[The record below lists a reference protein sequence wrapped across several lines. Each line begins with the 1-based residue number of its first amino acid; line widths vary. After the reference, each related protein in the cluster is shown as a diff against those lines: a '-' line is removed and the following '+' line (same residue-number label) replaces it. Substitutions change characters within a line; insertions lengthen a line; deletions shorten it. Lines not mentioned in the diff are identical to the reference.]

1 MQQGPPGSPA
11 SRFGD
16 ADRDRLVAILRE
28 HYALGRFDLD
38 EFSRRAEI
46 VLAAGYADE
55 AAAALHDLPPLDP
68 SGLDRPGRGPRAGP
82 GADVGP
88 GAGAGPG
95 PGSGGKKGRRRHA
108 QSAAPGPGWVPTTE
122 RFRDPSSGTVMRVWL
137 DPADQSRH
145 YIPDTPAGR

>member
-1 MQQGPPGSPA
+1 VPPGAPGSPA

-16 ADRDRLVAILRE
+16 ADRDRLVAVLRE

-55 AAAALHDLPPLDP
+55 AAAALHDLPPLE
-68 SGLDRPGRGPRAGP
+68 PGQSTGSAAGTGRRA
-82 GADVGP
+82 
-88 GAGAGPG
+88 
-95 PGSGGKKGRRRHA
+95 RRRHG

-145 YIPDTPAGR
+145 YIPDTQAGR

>member
-1 MQQGPPGSPA
+1 MPPGPPGSPA

-16 ADRDRLVAILRE
+16 ADRDRLVAVLRE

-68 SGLDRPGRGPRAGP
+68 SAPGPRTGPQAGP
-82 GADVGP
+82 S
-88 GAGAGPG
+88 AGR
-95 PGSGGKKGRRRHA
+95 KGRRRHA
-108 QSAAPGPGWVPTTE
+108 QSASPGPGWVPTTE

-145 YIPDTPAGR
+145 YIPDTQAGR